1 MDPHPVNGSAQIF
14 GLSKSLT
21 AAGRRALAV
30 PVGIVARDERANQ
43 QIAIGVRDKGGT
55 RERWR
60 ILTVP
65 EPYLDAGR
73 FLGTGQ
79 GAHTRCVS
87 QRAQLVPE
95 IPSASLKSPRRCGFP
110 AEMVPVEPSRSI
122 V

>member
-1 MDPHPVNGSAQIF
+1 MDPHPVNGSAQIS

-21 AAGRRALAV
+21 AAGRCALAV
-30 PVGIVARDERANQ
+30 PVGIVARDERAEQ
-43 QIAIGVRDKGGT
+43 QIVISVRDKGGT
-55 RERWR
+55 RARWR
-60 ILTVP
+60 ILTGP
-65 EPYLDAGR
+65 ELYLDAGR

-79 GAHTRCVS
+79 GAHTMRVT

-95 IPSASLKSPRRCGFP
+95 TPSTSLKSPRRCGLP